1 MKETTGSDVA
11 DGSIVF
17 KLKWNELGVVDK
29 VQANL
34 LKSDGSNLDDGSF
47 KNVDLTVFPA
57 QDKSYEYVKFKTA
70 DDSHLSSGYY
80 ILKLELQQNIGDE
93 SVADYKAGHDR
104 AIKYLMGQVMKET
117 KGSVN
122 PKMAMDILTEKSSG
136 NGEETGFGNGI

>member
-47 KNVDLTVFPA
+47 KNVDLTVFSA
-57 QDKSYEYVKFKTA
+57 SDKSYEYVEF
-70 DDSHLSSGYY
+70 
-80 ILKLELQQNIGDE
+80 NC
-93 SVADYKAGHDR
+93 
-104 AIKYLMGQVMKET
+104 
-117 KGSVN
+117 
-122 PKMAMDILTEKSSG
+122 
-136 NGEETGFGNGI
+136 